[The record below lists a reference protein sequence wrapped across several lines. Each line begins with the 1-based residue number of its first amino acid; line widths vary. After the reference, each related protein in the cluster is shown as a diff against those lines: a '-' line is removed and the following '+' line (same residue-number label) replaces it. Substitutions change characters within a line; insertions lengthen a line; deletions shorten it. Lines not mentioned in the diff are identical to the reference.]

1 MKAYSLDLRER
12 IVANVQQGHNYSE
25 TAERFGVSVPT
36 VSRYVERFAKTASL
50 APGTAPGAKARIT
63 PEIWRALE
71 ERVQEMP
78 NATLADHRAWLK
90 EQGVVLSYSAVH
102 QNFARRGYTFKKDN
116 YCQRTRRCKTRGV
129 LAGSARGSG
138 IKTHVFG

>member
-50 APGTAPGAKARIT
+50 APGTAPGTAPGAKARIT

-102 QNFARRGYTFKKDN
+102 QNFTRRGYTSKKN
-116 YCQRTRRCKTRGV
+116 NNR
-129 LAGSARGSG
+129 
-138 IKTHVFG
+138 